1 MDVTYLSLC
10 TKQKPMQVK
19 YTHRQKEAQ
28 QTTTAYPGKH
38 SVSGWAKPAW
48 VQALPAGQ
56 ALQSAASSCP
66 CRGLYVP
73 GWHGTGKLAPAGQK
87 YPAGHF
93 KHNPIP
99 KEREHILDP
108 KGSMNCWQNRRL

>member
-10 TKQKPMQVK
+10 TKQNQVK

-93 KHNPIP
+93 RHNPIP
-99 KEREHILDP
+99 KEKEHI
-108 KGSMNCWQNRRL
+108 

>member
-38 SVSGWAKPAW
+38 SVSGWAKPA
-48 VQALPAGQ
+48 
-56 ALQSAASSCP
+56 
-66 CRGLYVP
+66 
-73 GWHGTGKLAPAGQK
+73 
-87 YPAGHF
+87 
-93 KHNPIP
+93 
-99 KEREHILDP
+99 
-108 KGSMNCWQNRRL
+108 